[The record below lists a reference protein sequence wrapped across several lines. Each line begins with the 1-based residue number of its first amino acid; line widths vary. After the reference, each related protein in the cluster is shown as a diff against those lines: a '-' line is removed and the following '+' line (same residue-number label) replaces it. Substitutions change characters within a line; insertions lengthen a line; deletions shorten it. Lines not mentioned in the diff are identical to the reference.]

1 MQKIV
6 LELIMED
13 CGLLNKFK
21 TLPFWG
27 KSLEIKTVMILQA
40 TEKCMPAKGK
50 SELYILLLT
59 ICC

>member
-1 MQKIV
+1 
-6 LELIMED
+6 MED